1 MTMNRMDLKR
11 WSRGNPNCMY
21 CDIGLR
27 LPAKAL
33 LRVSHENRDTGN
45 GRYLNFPHEGLDF
58 ALYQDDAGKIH
69 SLDQGTRI
77 PAMSAGVV
85 RSIFSDYLGQAIV
98 VEQVDVE
105 KEGSRRISIYA
116 HTVPLTGVHPGTI
129 IDEGDVIATIA
140 DTSRSKVTIRP
151 HLHYTLGQ
159 LLGAV
164 VYEQFVWNCM
174 RDPHRVELLDP
185 LILLDCPH
193 RIIASPVVS
202 KSPWQ
207 TGK

>member
-1 MTMNRMDLKR
+1 MEMAKKTRFTRMLIDA
-11 WSRGNPNCMY
+11 N
-21 CDIGLR
+21 GLAPQSFNAWVFQPGMLFGSPDKWWGDFGR
-27 LPAKAL
+27 
-33 LRVSHENRDTGN
+33 RD
-45 GRYLNFPHEGLDF
+45 FPHEGLDF
-58 ALYQDDAGKIH
+58 ALYQDDAGKIR

-174 RDPHRVELLDP
+174 RDPHRVDLLDP

-193 RIIASPVVS
+193 RILASPVVS

-207 TGK
+207 TGE